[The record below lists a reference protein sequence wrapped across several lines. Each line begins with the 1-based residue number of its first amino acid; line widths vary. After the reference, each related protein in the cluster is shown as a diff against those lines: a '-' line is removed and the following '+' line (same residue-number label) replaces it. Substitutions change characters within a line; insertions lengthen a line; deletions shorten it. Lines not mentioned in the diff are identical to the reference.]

1 MKKRLV
7 ELQETAVG
15 DIAETG
21 MKLSNL
27 ENHLKT
33 IEMTT
38 ETREKEKEIMK
49 GIDTRMERKDLEEAR
64 EIEDSK
70 VIQARTKEWQDRI
83 KIMENN
89 ENWEVRKY
97 VHIGNDKTKIKRNI
111 QSKVVKIAK
120 CRK

>member
-21 MKLSNL
+21 VKLSNL

-70 VIQARTKEWQDRI
+70 VILATQKS
-83 KIMENN
+83 
-89 ENWEVRKY
+89 
-97 VHIGNDKTKIKRNI
+97 GKTE
-111 QSKVVKIAK
+111 SK
-120 CRK
+120 

>member
-21 MKLSNL
+21 VKLSNL

>member
-1 MKKRLV
+1 MKAIEMKKRLV

-21 MKLSNL
+21 VKLSNL

-49 GIDTRMERKDLEEAR
+49 GIDMRMERKDLEE
-64 EIEDSK
+64 
-70 VIQARTKEWQDRI
+70 
-83 KIMENN
+83 
-89 ENWEVRKY
+89 EV
-97 VHIGNDKTKIKRNI
+97 
-111 QSKVVKIAK
+111 
-120 CRK
+120 

>member
-70 VIQARTKEWQDRI
+70 VILATQKS
-83 KIMENN
+83 
-89 ENWEVRKY
+89 
-97 VHIGNDKTKIKRNI
+97 GKTE
-111 QSKVVKIAK
+111 SK
-120 CRK
+120 